1 MSIALETLAGFTVI
15 GKKIAVLGDMREL
28 GNSSFTE
35 HIKILQLAIISSDL
49 CIVTGQEM
57 HKAYTY
63 LEAKEPSLI
72 YAETL
77 DICTDIIKKEA
88 KKGDIVLIKGSRG
101 IQLENVLIAWKNS
114 LIHST

>member
-1 MSIALETLAGFTVI
+1 
-15 GKKIAVLGDMREL
+15 MREL
-28 GNSSFTE
+28 GNSSLQE
-35 HIKILQLAIISSDL
+35 HIKILQLAITLSDL
-49 CIVTGQEM
+49 CIITGQEM
-57 HKAYTY
+57 YKAYTY
-63 LEAKEPSLI
+63 LEAQEPSLI